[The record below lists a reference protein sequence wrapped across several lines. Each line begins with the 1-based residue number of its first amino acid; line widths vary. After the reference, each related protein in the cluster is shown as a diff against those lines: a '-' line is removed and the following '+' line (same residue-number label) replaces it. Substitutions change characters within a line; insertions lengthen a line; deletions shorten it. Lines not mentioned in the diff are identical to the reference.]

1 MHGSIPAAVCVQY
14 AAAAGTGKPKK
25 RLEKPQMNTR
35 IDRASLWLA
44 IIVSVSSLAPRPAEA
59 TIVEFQTVMGNFEV
73 NLYDNATPATVAN
86 FLNYLNNG
94 AFSDSIFHRSVP
106 GFVIQGGGFHY
117 NGTAQFDA
125 IATNAPVVNEPQFAN
140 VRGTIAMAK
149 LGGDPDS
156 ATSQWFF
163 NLSDNTANLD
173 GQNGGFSVF
182 GQVVGNGMDVVDAIA
197 ALPTFA
203 FSSPFGDLPLQNY
216 TQTDFDNLLAI
227 DDTHLMI
234 VTAIIISDSTVDSAA
249 GLNPQMNTSTP
260 SGGGGLG
267 GGGGGGGGGGAIG
280 FFGLLALILAW
291 PMYRNRVCVS

>member
-1 MHGSIPAAVCVQY
+1 
-14 AAAAGTGKPKK
+14 
-25 RLEKPQMNTR
+25 MNTR

-203 FSSPFGDLPLQNY
+203 FSSPFADLPLQNY

-249 GLNPQMNTSTP
+249 GLNPQMNTSTA